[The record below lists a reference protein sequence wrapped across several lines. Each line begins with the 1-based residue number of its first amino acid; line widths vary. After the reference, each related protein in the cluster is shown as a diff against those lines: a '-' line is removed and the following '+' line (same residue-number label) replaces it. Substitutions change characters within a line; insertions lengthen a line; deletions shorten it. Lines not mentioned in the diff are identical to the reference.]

1 MKKYLLFALIMLASV
16 VAFSQ
21 QQTVVKGKVVDVETG
36 ETLPFANISYVVD
49 GQTFGTASDI
59 DGFYRL
65 ESDKIFDYVTFE
77 YAGYKPYKVKI
88 KRFMTQTVNAKM
100 ESISITLPKA
110 EVRAKRKIKE
120 RYKRKG
126 NPAVELIKK
135 VQSQAEQNSLTG
147 FDYYQYDEYSKL
159 ELGPSNLSDSLETKR
174 FMKNMSFV
182 CDNIR
187 PSELTG
193 RNYLSM
199 YFVET
204 FSKTFYRKEPHC
216 ITTEVTDSKDVLF
229 SKFMDFTSM
238 ESVIDNWIG
247 FVDVYQRNVS
257 LFNNEYTSP
266 MSPIAV
272 TFYHFYIVDTV
283 QVANDNCIV
292 LAFTPA
298 NQMDM
303 GLCGSLWITND
314 SSYMV
319 KKVQLQIPKHSGT
332 NFVEA
337 MMFEQEYE
345 KRGSV
350 MIPTHYSL
358 TADIFYLGVALH
370 GKRSGVFSNIEI
382 NKALPDEFYA
392 NKPAKTRSKTF
403 YEHRDDEEYW
413 NERRPDSLSKHE
425 RRIAEDNEKLKKV
438 WGFRLLSGT
447 ALAIGYNYVDC
458 GPIDI
463 GPVFNMLSYNEL
475 EGWRLR
481 FGAKTNTR
489 FHKHIF
495 LEGFLAYGTRDEKFK
510 YRGQIMYSFND
521 KINNQ
526 WEFPMNL
533 MTLSYEHNTNVPRM
547 STFGYNFNEDSDR
560 LGRSISRQGN
570 RKMVL
575 TDKVRISYDYEMQ
588 SQTGL
593 KFFAEYEEQR
603 PLGDL
608 IFETNGGKLY
618 NPFTTNAI
626 GLEIR
631 FAYNEKYF
639 QFHQYRKPLAGSVA
653 PVFTFGYSYGGKYLG
668 SDYEYHKIQ
677 AMFSK
682 RWFLSVLGVADLNI
696 TGGMVIGEAPYPLL
710 FAHRANQGIYYD
722 QRGFNL
728 MNYYEF
734 VSQYYVQGMFDY
746 NFNGFILN
754 RIPLIGKLKLKE
766 VLSLKAVWGGISNE
780 CDPAN
785 GNERLFR
792 FPTGPDGQMRTYTLE
807 KEPYI
812 EGGIGIANIFSILRI
827 DYVRRFNYLD
837 HPEVDKWGI
846 FFSLKVKF

>member
-1 MKKYLLFALIMLASV
+1 MRKFLLFILMLAST
-16 VAFSQ
+16 VAFA
-21 QQTVVKGKVVDVETG
+21 QQTVVKGKVVDIETG
-36 ETLPFANISYVVD
+36 ETLPYANISYVVD

-59 DGFYRL
+59 NGVYRL

-88 KRFMTQTVNAKM
+88 QRFTTQTINAKM
-100 ESISITLPKA
+100 ASMSITLPKA
-110 EVRAKRKIKE
+110 EVRAQRRIKE

-135 VQSQAEQNSLTG
+135 VQKNAERNSLTG

-159 ELGPSNLSDSLETKR
+159 ELGPSNLSDSLASKGY
-174 FMKNMSFV
+174 MKSVSFV
-182 CDNIR
+182 CDNMR

-204 FSKTFYRKEPHC
+204 LSKTYYRKEPHF
-216 ITTEVTDSKDVLF
+216 ITTEVTDTKDVLL
-229 SKFMDFTSM
+229 SKFLDFTSM

-283 QVANDNCIV
+283 NYENEKCIV
-292 LAFTPA
+292 LSFTPA

-337 MMFEQEYE
+337 MMFEQEY
-345 KRGSV
+345 KKVDSV
-350 MIPTHYSL
+350 MMPTHYNL
-358 TADIFYLGVALH
+358 VADIFYLGVALH

-382 NKALPDEFYA
+382 NKPMPKDFYT
-392 NKPAKTRSKTF
+392 NRPEKTRSKTF
-403 YEHRDDEEYW
+403 YDHRDDEDYW
-413 NERRPDSLSKHE
+413 KNRRTDSLSSHE
-425 RRIAEDNEKLKKV
+425 KRIAEDNERLKKV
-438 WGFRLLSGT
+438 WTYRLMAGT
-447 ALAIGYNYVDC
+447 AFAIGYNYIDC

-475 EGWRLR
+475 EGWRPR
-481 FGAKTNTR
+481 FGAKTNTH

-495 LEGFLAYGTRDEKFK
+495 LEGYVAYGMKDEKLK

-521 KINNQ
+521 KVNNQ

-533 MTLSYEHNTNVPRM
+533 LTLSYLHDVDIPGK
-547 STFGYNFNEDSDR
+547 SLFGRYLKDDHDR
-560 LGRSISRQGN
+560 LGRSFSRLSN
-570 RKMVL
+570 RKMVFI
-575 TDKVRISYDYEMQ
+575 DKVRLNYDYETKN
-588 SQTGL
+588 QTGFKL
-593 KFFAEYEEQR
+593 FVEYQEQR
-603 PLGDL
+603 PIGDL
-608 IFETNGGKLY
+608 IYETNGGKIY
-618 NPFTTNAI
+618 NPFTTNTI
-626 GLEIR
+626 GFEIR
-631 FAYNEKYF
+631 FARNEKVY
-639 QFHQYRKPLAGSVA
+639 QIHQYRKPLASSVS
-653 PVFTFGYSYGGKYLG
+653 PVFTIGYSYGGKVFG

-677 AMFSK
+677 AMVSK
-682 RWFLSVLGVADLNI
+682 RWFFSVLGVADISI
-696 TGGMVIGEAPYPLL
+696 TGGSVLGSAPYPLL
-710 FAHRANQGIYYD
+710 FVHRANQGIYYD
-722 QRGFNL
+722 DFGFNL

-754 RIPLIGKLKLKE
+754 RIPLIGKLKLRE
-766 VLSLKAVWGGISNE
+766 VLSVKAVWGGISND
-780 CDPAN
+780 CDPAS
-785 GNERLFR
+785 GNPALFK
-792 FPTGPDGQMRTYTLE
+792 FPTTPDGQSHTYTLE
-807 KEPYI
+807 EEPYI

>member
-1 MKKYLLFALIMLASV
+1 MTIVSV
-16 VAFSQ
+16 IAFS
-21 QQTVVKGKVVDVETG
+21 QQTVVKGKVIDIETG
-36 ETLPFANISYVVD
+36 EALPHANITYVSD
-49 GQTFGTASDI
+49 GTTYGTISDLN
-59 DGFYRL
+59 GVFRL
-65 ESDKIFDYVTFE
+65 ESDKIFDYVTFQ
-77 YAGYKPYKVKI
+77 YAGYKTYKVKI
-88 KRFMTQTVNAKM
+88 KRFTTQTVVAKM
-100 ESISITLPKA
+100 ESESITLPQA
-110 EVRAKRKIKE
+110 EVRAQRKIKE

-126 NPAVELIKK
+126 NPAVDLIRK
-135 VQSQAEQNSLTG
+135 VQNNAEKNSLTG

-159 ELGPSNLSDSLETKR
+159 ELGPSNLSDSLETKG
-174 FMKNMSFV
+174 FMKKMSFV

-204 FSKTFYRKEPHC
+204 MSKTYYRKNPHFL
-216 ITTEVTDSKDVLF
+216 TTEVTDTKDVLL
-229 SKFMDFTSM
+229 SKFLDFTSM
-238 ESVIDNWIG
+238 EAVIDNWIG

-266 MSPIAV
+266 MSPIAI

-283 QVANDNCIV
+283 QYQNENCIM

-303 GLCGSLWITND
+303 GLCGNLWITND

-332 NFVEA
+332 NFVES

-345 KRGSV
+345 KVGDV
-350 MIPTHYSL
+350 MIPTQYKL
-358 TADIFYLGVALH
+358 IADIFYLGVALH
-370 GKRSGVFSNIEI
+370 GKRSGVFSNIE
-382 NKALPDEFYA
+382 L
-392 NKPAKTRSKTF
+392 NKPMPDDFYVGKPEKTRSKGF
-403 YEHRDDEEYW
+403 YDHRDDEKYW
-413 NERRPDSLSKHE
+413 DDHRSVELSQHEKLISENNER
-425 RRIAEDNEKLKKV
+425 LKKV
-438 WGFRLLSGT
+438 WSFRVLTGT
-447 ALAIGYNYVDC
+447 ALAIGYNYIDC

-463 GPVFNMLSYNEL
+463 GPVFNMLSYNEI

-495 LEGFLAYGTRDEKFK
+495 FEGFGAYGTRDEKFK

-521 KINNQ
+521 KVNNQ

-533 MTLSYEHNTNVPRM
+533 LTLSYEHNTNVPRM
-547 STFGYNFNEDSDR
+547 STFGYSFNEDSDR

-570 RKMVL
+570 KKMVFI
-575 TDKVRISYDYEMQ
+575 DKVRLSYDYETN
-588 SQTGL
+588 SQLGFKL
-593 KFFAEYEEQR
+593 FAEYLEQR

-608 IFETNGGKLY
+608 V
-618 NPFTTNAI
+618 FTTNDGRI
-626 GLEIR
+626 YDPLTTNSVGFEIR
-631 FAYNEKYF
+631 FAYNEKTY
-639 QFHQYRKPLAGSVA
+639 QIHQYRKPLASSVA
-653 PVFTFGYSYGGKYLG
+653 PIVTVGYSYGGKVLG
-668 SDYEYHKIQ
+668 SEYEYHKIQ
-677 AMFSK
+677 AMMSK

-696 TGGMVIGEAPYPLL
+696 TTGMVVGEAPYPLL

-722 QRGFNL
+722 DRGFNL

-734 VSQYYVQGMFDY
+734 VSQYYVQGLFDY

-754 RIPLIGKLKLKE
+754 RIPLLGKLKLRE
-766 VLSLKAVWGGISNE
+766 VLSLKAVWGGIANE
-780 CDPAN
+780 CNPSN
-785 GNERLFR
+785 GNPNLFP
-792 FPTGPDGQMRTYTLE
+792 FPTTPDGQTRTYTLE
-807 KEPYI
+807 KEPYV

>member
-1 MKKYLLFALIMLASV
+1 MKKCLLFILIALASLM
-16 VAFSQ
+16 AFS
-21 QQTVVKGKVVDVETG
+21 QQTVVKGKVVDIESG

-49 GQTFGTASDI
+49 GQTYGTISDI
-59 DGFYRL
+59 DGVYRL
-65 ESDKIFDYVTFE
+65 ESDKIFDFVTFE

-88 KRFMTQTVNAKM
+88 KRFTTQTVNAKM

-110 EVRAKRKIKE
+110 EVRAKRRIKE

-135 VQSQAEQNSLTG
+135 VQKNAERNSLTG

-159 ELGPSNLSDSLETKR
+159 ELGPSNLSDSLATKG
-174 FMKNMSFV
+174 FMKNLQFV
-182 CDNIR
+182 CENMR

-204 FSKTFYRKEPHC
+204 LSKTYYRKEPRC
-216 ITTEVTDSKDVLF
+216 ITTEVTDSKDVLI
-229 SKFMDFTSM
+229 SKFLDFTSM
-238 ESVIDNWIG
+238 EAVVDNWIG
-247 FVDVYQRNVS
+247 FVDVYQRNVN

-266 MSPIAV
+266 MSPIAIA
-272 TFYHFYIVDTV
+272 FYHFYIVDTV
-283 QVANDNCIV
+283 NYKNENCIV
-292 LAFTPA
+292 LSFTPA

-337 MMFEQEYE
+337 MMFEQEYV
-345 KRGSV
+345 KVDDV
-350 MIPTHYSL
+350 MIPTHYNL
-358 TADIFYLGVALH
+358 VADIFYLGVALH

-382 NKALPDEFYA
+382 NKPMPKEFYN
-392 NKPAKTRSKTF
+392 NKPEKTRSKGF
-403 YEHRDDEEYW
+403 YDHRDDEEYW
-413 NERRPDSLSKHE
+413 KERRTDSLSASEKSISE
-425 RRIAEDNEKLKKV
+425 NNEKLKKL
-438 WGFRLLSGT
+438 WGFRLITGT
-447 ALAIGYNYVDC
+447 ALAIGYNYIDC

-463 GPVFNMLSYNEL
+463 GPVFNMLSFNNL

-495 LEGFLAYGTRDEKFK
+495 LEGFVAYGTRDERFK

-521 KINNQ
+521 KVNNQ

-533 MTLSYEHNTNVPRM
+533 LTLSYEHNTNVPRM
-547 STFGYNFNEDSDR
+547 GTFGYSFNEDSDR

-570 RKMVL
+570 RKMIFI
-575 TDKVRISYDYEMQ
+575 DKVRLQYDYETQ
-588 SQTGL
+588 SQIGFKL
-593 KFFAEYEEQR
+593 FVEYQEQR

-608 IFETNGGKLY
+608 VFETNGSKIY
-618 NPFTTNAI
+618 DPFTTNSV
-626 GLEIR
+626 GFEVR
-631 FAYNEKYF
+631 FAHNEKVY
-639 QFHQYRKPLAGSVA
+639 QFHQYRKPLASSVA
-653 PVFTFGYSYGGKYLG
+653 PIFTLGYSYGGTYLG
-668 SDYEYHKIQ
+668 SDYEFHKIQ

-682 RWFLSVLGVADLNI
+682 RWFLSVLGIADLHI
-696 TGGMVIGEAPYPLL
+696 TGGTVLGDVPYPLL
-710 FAHRANQGIYYD
+710 YAHRANQGIYYD
-722 QRGFNL
+722 DRGFNL

-734 VSQYYVQGMFDY
+734 VSQYYIQGMFDY

-754 RIPLIGKLKLKE
+754 RIPLIGKLKLRE
-766 VLSLKAVWGGISNE
+766 VLSVKAVWGGISND
-780 CDPAN
+780 CDPSN
-785 GNERLFR
+785 GNPALFK
-792 FPTGPDGQMRTYTLE
+792 FPTTPDGQMHTYTLE
-807 KEPYI
+807 QEPYV

-846 FFSLKVKF
+846 FFSVKVKF

>member
-1 MKKYLLFALIMLASV
+1 MLAA
-16 VAFSQ
+16 VAALA
-21 QQTVVKGKVVDVETG
+21 QQTVVKGKIVDIETG
-36 ETLPFANISYVVD
+36 ETLPYATISYVVD
-49 GQTFGTASDI
+49 GKTFGTISDI

-77 YAGYKPYKVKI
+77 FTGYKPYKVKI
-88 KRFMTQTVNAKM
+88 KRFTTQTVNAKM
-100 ESISITLPKA
+100 ESMAITLPHA
-110 EVRAKRKIKE
+110 EVKAKRRIKE

-135 VQSQAEQNSLTG
+135 VQKNAERNSLTG
-147 FDYYQYDEYSKL
+147 YDYYQYDEYSKL
-159 ELGPSNLSDSLETKR
+159 ELGPSNLSDSLETKG

-182 CDNIR
+182 CDNMR
-187 PSELTG
+187 SSELTG

-204 FSKTFYRKEPHC
+204 LSKTYYRNKPHC
-216 ITTEVTDSKDVLF
+216 VTTEVTDSKDVII
-229 SKFMDFTSM
+229 SKFMDFTTM
-238 ESVIDNWIG
+238 EAVIDNWIG
-247 FVDVYQRNVS
+247 FVDVYQRNIS

-283 QVANDNCIV
+283 QIENERCIV
-292 LAFTPA
+292 LSFTPA
-298 NQMDM
+298 NQMDL
-303 GLCGSLWITND
+303 GLCGSLWVTDD
-314 SSYMV
+314 STYMV

-337 MMFEQEYE
+337 MMFQQDYV
-345 KRGSV
+345 KRDSV
-350 MIPTHYSL
+350 MIPTRYSL
-358 TADIFYLGVALH
+358 TADIFYLGLALH

-382 NKALPDEFYA
+382 NHPMPDVFYD
-392 NKPAKTRSKTF
+392 NKPIKTRSKTF
-403 YEHRDDEEYW
+403 YDHRYDEEYW
-413 NERRPDSLSKHE
+413 ESKRTDSLSKHE
-425 RRIAEDNEKLKKV
+425 KRIAEDNEKLKKV
-438 WGFRLLSGT
+438 WTFRLLTGT
-447 ALAIGYNYVDC
+447 AMAIGYNYIDC

-463 GPVFNMLSYNEL
+463 GPVFNMLSYNNL

-533 MTLSYEHNTNVPRM
+533 LTLSYEHNTNVPRM
-547 STFGYNFNEDSDR
+547 STFGYIFNEDRDR
-560 LGRSISRQGN
+560 LGRSISRQNN
-570 RKMVL
+570 RKMIFI
-575 TDKVRISYDYEMQ
+575 DKLRMQYEYETQ
-588 SQTGL
+588 LHIGFKL
-593 KFFAEYEEQR
+593 FAEYLEQR

-608 IFETNGGKLY
+608 VFVTNSGRIY
-618 NPFTTNAI
+618 NPFITNSI
-626 GLEIR
+626 GVELR
-631 FAYNEKYF
+631 FACNEKVY

-653 PVFTFGYSYGGKYLG
+653 PVFAIGYSYGGKYLG
-668 SDYEYHKIQ
+668 SEYEYHKID

-682 RWFLSVLGVADLNI
+682 RWFLSVLGIADLNI
-696 TGGMVIGEAPYPLL
+696 TGGLVSGEVPYPLL

-722 QRGFNL
+722 SRGFNL

-734 VSQYYVQGMFDY
+734 VSQYYIQGMFDY

-754 RIPLIGKLKLKE
+754 RIPLIGRLKLKE
-766 VLSLKAVWGGISNE
+766 VLSLKAVWGGIANE
-780 CDPAN
+780 CDPTT
-785 GNERLFR
+785 GNPNLFR
-792 FPTGPDGQMRTYTLE
+792 YPVGPDGQITTYTLE
-807 KEPYI
+807 KEPYV

-837 HPEVDKWGI
+837 HPEIDKWGV

>member
-1 MKKYLLFALIMLASV
+1 MKRYLLIILITLASIT
-16 VAFSQ
+16 AFA
-21 QQTVVKGKVVDVETG
+21 QQTVVKGKVVDIETG
-36 ETLPFANISYVVD
+36 ETLPYANISYIVD
-49 GQTFGTASDI
+49 GQTFGTVSDI
-59 DGFYRL
+59 NGVYRL
-65 ESDKIFDYVTFE
+65 ESDKIFDQITFE

-88 KRFMTQTVNAKM
+88 KRFTTQTVNAKM
-100 ESISITLPKA
+100 ESVSITLPKA
-110 EVRAKRKIKE
+110 EVRAQRRIKE

-126 NPAVELIKK
+126 NSAVDLIRK
-135 VQSQAEQNSLTG
+135 VQKNADKNSLTG

-159 ELGPSNLSDSLETKR
+159 ELGPSNISDSIANLR
-174 FMKNMSFV
+174 IMKNIQFV
-182 CDNIR
+182 CENIR

-204 FSKTFYRKEPHC
+204 LSKTYYRKEPHT
-216 ITTEVTDSKDVLF
+216 ITTEVTDSKDVLL
-229 SKFMDFTSM
+229 SKFLDFTSM

-247 FVDVYQRNVS
+247 FVDVYQRNVN

-283 QVANDNCIV
+283 NYENENCIV
-292 LAFTPA
+292 LSFTPA

-319 KKVQLQIPKHSGT
+319 KKVQLQIPRHSGT

-345 KRGSV
+345 KVGSV
-350 MIPTHYSL
+350 MIPTRYNL
-358 TADIFYLGVALH
+358 VADIFYLGVALH
-370 GKRSGVFSNIEI
+370 GKRSGVFSNIVI
-382 NKALPDEFYA
+382 NQPMPKEFYN
-392 NKPAKTRSKTF
+392 NKPEKTRSKTF
-403 YEHRDDEEYW
+403 YDHRDDEDYW
-413 NERRPDSLSKHE
+413 KERRSDSLSKHE
-425 RRIAEDNEKLKKV
+425 KRIAEDNERLKHV
-438 WGFRLLSGT
+438 LGFRIFAGT
-447 ALAIGYNYVDC
+447 ILAIGYNYIDC

-495 LEGFLAYGTRDEKFK
+495 LEGFLAYGTRDHEVK
-510 YRGQIMYSFND
+510 YRGQIMYSFNN

-533 MTLSYEHNTNVPRM
+533 LTLSYEHNTNVPRM
-547 STFGYNFNEDSDR
+547 GTFGYSFNEDTDR

-570 RKMVL
+570 RKMIFI
-575 TDKVRISYDYEMQ
+575 DKVRLAYDYESQ
-588 SQTGL
+588 SQIGL
-593 KFFAEYEEQR
+593 KIFAEYQEQR
-603 PLGDL
+603 PLGEL
-608 IFETNGGKLY
+608 IYETNGGKIY
-618 NPFTTNAI
+618 NPFTTNSV
-626 GLEIR
+626 GFEIR
-631 FAYNEKYF
+631 FAHNEKVY
-639 QFHQYRKPLAGSVA
+639 QIHQYRKPLASSVA
-653 PVFTFGYSYGGKYLG
+653 PIFTIGYTYGGKYLG
-668 SDYEYHKIQ
+668 SDYEFHKIQ

-682 RWFLSVLGVADLNI
+682 RWFLSVLGIADLNL
-696 TGGMVIGEAPYPLL
+696 TGGLVSGETPYPLL

-722 QRGFNL
+722 DRGFNL

-734 VSQYYVQGMFDY
+734 VSQYYIQGLFDY

-754 RIPLIGKLKLKE
+754 RIPLIGKLKLRE
-766 VLSLKAVWGGISNE
+766 VLSLKAVWGGISSE
-780 CDPAN
+780 SDPSN
-785 GNERLFR
+785 GNERLFK
-792 FPTGPDGQMRTYTLE
+792 FPTTPDGKMQTYTLE

-837 HPEVDKWGI
+837 NPDVDKWGI
-846 FFSLKVKF
+846 FFSVKVKF

>member
-1 MKKYLLFALIMLASV
+1 M
-16 VAFSQ
+16 AFS
-21 QQTVVKGKVVDVETG
+21 QQTVVKGKVIDIETG
-36 ETLPFANISYVVD
+36 ECLPYATITYVSD
-49 GQTFGTASDI
+49 GETYGTTSDI
-59 DGFYRL
+59 NGVYRL
-65 ESDKIFDYVTFE
+65 ESDKIFDFVTFQF
-77 YAGYKPYKVKI
+77 AGYKPYKVKI
-88 KRFMTQTVNAKM
+88 KRFTTQTINAKM
-100 ESISITLPKA
+100 ESEMITLPKA

-126 NPAVELIKK
+126 NPAVELIRK
-135 VQSQAEQNSLTG
+135 VQKKAERNSLTG

-159 ELGPSNLSDSLETKR
+159 ELGPSNISDSLATKG

-182 CDNIR
+182 FENMR

-193 RNYLSM
+193 RNYLSL

-204 FSKTFYRKEPHC
+204 LSKTYYRKNPYS
-216 ITTEVTDSKDVLF
+216 ITTEVTDSKDVVY

-238 ESVIDNWIG
+238 EAVIDNWIG
-247 FVDVYQRNVS
+247 FVDVYKRSVN

-283 QVANDNCIV
+283 QVENDNCIV

-314 SSYMV
+314 TSYMV

-345 KRGSV
+345 KRDSV
-350 MIPTHYSL
+350 MIPTRYNL
-358 TADIFYLGVALH
+358 VADIFYLGIALH
-370 GKRSGVFSNIEI
+370 GKRSGIFSNIEI
-382 NKALPDEFYA
+382 NKPMPKSFYF
-392 NKPAKTRSKTF
+392 NKPEKTRSKTF
-403 YEHRDDEEYW
+403 YDHRDDEDYW
-413 NERRPDSLSKHE
+413 NAKRTDILSEHE
-425 RRIAEDNEKLKKV
+425 KRIAEDNERLKKV
-438 WGFRLLSGT
+438 WGFRLLTGT
-447 ALAIGYNYVDC
+447 ALAIGYNYIDC

-495 LEGFLAYGTRDEKFK
+495 LEGFLAYGIKDKKFK
-510 YRGQIMYSFND
+510 YRGQIMYSFNN
-521 KINNQ
+521 KVNNQ

-533 MTLSYEHNTNVPRM
+533 LTLSYEHNTNVPRM
-547 STFGYNFNEDSDR
+547 GTFGYSFNEDSDR
-560 LGRSISRQGN
+560 LGRSMSRQGN
-570 RKMVL
+570 RKMIFI
-575 TDKVRISYDYEMQ
+575 DKVSLTYDYETQ
-588 SQTGL
+588 SQIGFKL
-593 KFFAEYEEQR
+593 LAEYQEQR
-603 PLGDL
+603 PLGEL
-608 IFETNGGKLY
+608 VFETNGGKIY
-618 NPFTTNAI
+618 NPFTTNTV
-626 GLEIR
+626 GFEIR
-631 FAYNEKYF
+631 FAHNEKVY
-639 QFHQYRKPLAGSVA
+639 QYHQYRKPLAGSVA
-653 PVFTFGYSYGGKYLG
+653 PIITLGYSYGGKYLG

-682 RWFLSVLGVADLNI
+682 RWFFSVLGIADFNI

-710 FAHRANQGIYYD
+710 FVHRANQGIYYD
-722 QRGFNL
+722 DRGFNL
-728 MNYYEF
+728 MNYFEF

-754 RIPLIGKLKLKE
+754 RIPLIGKLKLRE
-766 VLSLKAVWGGISNE
+766 VVSLKAVWGGISND
-780 CDPAN
+780 CNPSN
-785 GNERLFR
+785 GNEKLFK
-792 FPTGPDGQMRTYTLE
+792 FPTTPDGKMQTYTLE
-807 KEPYI
+807 KEPYV

-837 HPEVDKWGI
+837 HPEVDKWGV
-846 FFSLKVKF
+846 FFSIRVKF

>member
-1 MKKYLLFALIMLASV
+1 MKRYLLIIIITLASIT
-16 VAFSQ
+16 AFA
-21 QQTVVKGKVVDVETG
+21 QQTVVKGKVVDIETG

-49 GQTFGTASDI
+49 GQTYGTASDI
-59 DGFYRL
+59 DGIYRL

-88 KRFMTQTVNAKM
+88 KRFTTQTVNAKM

-110 EVRAKRKIKE
+110 EIKAKRKIKE

-126 NPAVELIKK
+126 NPAVELIRK
-135 VQSQAEQNSLTG
+135 VQSNAERNSLTG

-182 CDNIR
+182 CDNMR

-193 RNYLSM
+193 RNYLSL

-204 FSKTFYRKEPHC
+204 LSKTYYRKDPYC
-216 ITTEVTDSKDVLF
+216 ITTEVTDSKDVLI
-229 SKFMDFTSM
+229 SKFLDFTSM

-247 FVDVYQRNVS
+247 FVDVYQRNVN

-283 QVANDNCIV
+283 QYEKENCIV

-337 MMFEQEYE
+337 MMFEQEYV
-345 KRGSV
+345 KVDSV

-358 TADIFYLGVALH
+358 VADIFYLGVALH

-382 NKALPDEFYA
+382 NKPMPKEFYA
-392 NKPAKTRSKTF
+392 NKPEKTRSKTF
-403 YEHRDDEEYW
+403 YDHRDDEDYW
-413 NERRPDSLSKHE
+413 QERRTDSLTRHE
-425 RRIAEDNEKLKKV
+425 KRIAEDNERLKKV
-438 WGFRLLSGT
+438 WTFRLLTGT
-447 ALAIGYNYVDC
+447 ALAIGYNYIDC

-463 GPVFNMLSYNEL
+463 GPIFNMLSYNEL

-495 LEGFLAYGTRDEKFK
+495 LEGFVAYGTKDEKFK

-521 KINNQ
+521 KVNNQ

-533 MTLSYEHNTNVPRM
+533 LTLSYEHNTNVPRM
-547 STFGYNFNEDSDR
+547 GFFGYSFNEDSDR

-570 RKMVL
+570 RKMVFI
-575 TDKVRISYDYEMQ
+575 DKVRMQYYYESE
-588 SQTGL
+588 SQIGL
-593 KFFAEYEEQR
+593 KLFAEYQEQR
-603 PLGDL
+603 PLGEL
-608 IFETNGGKLY
+608 VFETNEGKIY
-618 NPFTTNAI
+618 DPFTTNAV
-626 GLEIR
+626 GFEIR
-631 FAYNEKYF
+631 FAHNEKVY
-639 QFHQYRKPLAGSVA
+639 QIHQYRKPLASSVA
-653 PVFTFGYSYGGKYLG
+653 PIVTVGYSYGGKYLG

-677 AMFSK
+677 AMMSK
-682 RWFLSVLGVADLNI
+682 RWFLSVLGIADLNI
-696 TGGMVIGEAPYPLL
+696 TTGMVVGEAPYPLL

-722 QRGFNL
+722 ERGFNL

-734 VSQYYVQGMFDY
+734 VSQYYIQGMFDY

-754 RIPLIGKLKLKE
+754 RIPIIGKFKLRE
-766 VLSLKAVWGGISNE
+766 VVSLKAIWGGIANE
-780 CDPAN
+780 CDPAS
-785 GNERLFR
+785 GKPALFK
-792 FPTGPDGQMRTYTLE
+792 FPSTPDGQMHTYTLE

>member
-1 MKKYLLFALIMLASV
+1 MTAFAQM
-16 VAFSQ
+16 
-21 QQTVVKGKVVDVETG
+21 TVVKGKITDVETG
-36 ETLPFANISYVVD
+36 ETLPMATVSYVCD
-49 GQTFGTASDI
+49 GETFGTTSDMN
-59 DGFYRL
+59 GVYRL
-65 ESDKIFDYVTFE
+65 ESDKIFDYVIFQF
-77 YAGYKPYKVKI
+77 AGYKPYKVKI
-88 KRFMTQTVNAKM
+88 NRFTTQTINAKM
-100 ESISITLPKA
+100 ESEMITLPKA

-126 NPAVELIKK
+126 NPAVELIRK
-135 VQSQAEQNSLTG
+135 VQKNADKNSLTG

-159 ELGPSNLSDSLETKR
+159 ELGPSNLSDTIESRLLK
-174 FMKNMSFV
+174 SIQFV
-182 CDNIR
+182 TENIR

-204 FSKTFYRKEPHC
+204 LSKTYYRKDPYFR
-216 ITTEVTDSKDVLF
+216 TTEVTDSKDVLL
-229 SKFMDFTSM
+229 SKFLDFSSM
-238 ESVIDNWIG
+238 EAVIDNWIG

-283 QVANDNCIV
+283 QYENENCIV

-314 SSYMV
+314 TSYMV

-337 MMFEQEYE
+337 MMFEQEY
-345 KRGSV
+345 KKVDNV
-350 MIPTHYSL
+350 MIPTRYSL
-358 TADIFYLGVALH
+358 VADIYYLGVALH
-370 GKRSGVFSNIEI
+370 GKRSGAFSNIKI
-382 NKALPDEFYA
+382 NKPMPKDFYS
-392 NKPAKTRSKTF
+392 NKPEKTRSKGF
-403 YEHRDDEEYW
+403 YDHRDDENYW
-413 NERRPDSLSKHE
+413 KERRPDSLSYHE
-425 RRIAEDNEKLKKV
+425 KRIAEDNERLKKV
-438 WGFRLLSGT
+438 IGFRILAGT
-447 ALAIGYNYVDC
+447 ALAIGYNYIDA

-463 GPVFNMLSYNEL
+463 GPVFNMLSHNDI

-489 FHKHIF
+489 FHKHLF
-495 LEGFLAYGTRDEKFK
+495 LEGFVAYGMKDKKFK

-521 KINNQ
+521 KVNNQ

-533 MTLSYEHNTNVPRM
+533 LTLSYEHNTDVPGKEL
-547 STFGYNFNEDSDR
+547 FGYSLKNEHDR
-560 LGRSISRQGN
+560 LGRSFSRQGN
-570 RKMVL
+570 RKML
-575 TDKVRISYDYEMQ
+575 MIDKLRVQYDYEFINQ
-588 SQTGL
+588 IGIKL
-593 KFFAEYEEQR
+593 FAEYQEQR

-608 IFETNGGKLY
+608 IYETNGGKIY
-618 NPFTTNAI
+618 NPLTINSI
-626 GLEIR
+626 GFEFR
-631 FAYNEKYF
+631 FAKNEKVYQIH
-639 QFHQYRKPLAGSVA
+639 QFRRPLASSVA
-653 PVFTFGYSYGGKYLG
+653 PVFTIGYNYGGKILG

-677 AMFSK
+677 GMFSK

-696 TGGMVIGEAPYPLL
+696 TGGTTLGTTPYPLL
-710 FAHRANQGIYYD
+710 VVHRGNQGIYYEEK
-722 QRGFNL
+722 GFNL

-734 VSQYYVQGMFDY
+734 VSQYYVQGIFDY

-754 RIPLIGKLKLKE
+754 RIPLVGKLKLRE
-766 VLSLKAVWGGISNE
+766 VLSLKAVWGGISDE
-780 CDPAN
+780 CNPAN
-785 GNERLFR
+785 GDERLFK
-792 FPTGPDGQMRTYTLE
+792 FPTTPDGNAQTYTLE
-807 KEPYI
+807 DEPYV
-812 EGGIGIANIFSILRI
+812 EGSIGIANIFSILRI

>member
-1 MKKYLLFALIMLASV
+1 MKKFLLIILMLTSWS
-16 VAFSQ
+16 AFS
-21 QQTVVKGKVVDVETG
+21 QQTVVKGKVIDIESG
-36 ETLPFANISYVVD
+36 ETLPYANISYVVD
-49 GQTFGTASDI
+49 GKTYGTASDI
-59 DGFYRL
+59 NGFYRL

-88 KRFMTQTVNAKM
+88 NRFTTQTVNAKM
-100 ESISITLPKA
+100 ESMAITLPKA
-110 EVRAKRKIKE
+110 EIKAKRKIKE
-120 RYKRKG
+120 RYKRKN

-135 VQSQAEQNSLTG
+135 VQNNAEQNSLTG

-159 ELGPSNLSDSLETKR
+159 ELGPSNLSDSLATKGY
-174 FMKNMSFV
+174 MKNMSFV
-182 CDNIR
+182 CDNMR
-187 PSELTG
+187 PSQLTG

-204 FSKTFYRKEPHC
+204 LSKTYYRKDPYC
-216 ITTEVTDSKDVLF
+216 LTTEVTDSKDVLI
-229 SKFMDFTSM
+229 SKFLDFTSM
-238 ESVIDNWIG
+238 EAVIDNWIG
-247 FVDVYQRNVS
+247 FVDVYQRNVN

-272 TFYHFYIVDTV
+272 AFYHFYIVDTV
-283 QVANDNCIV
+283 QYEKENCIV

-337 MMFEQEYE
+337 MIFEQEYQ
-345 KRGSV
+345 KVGSV
-350 MIPTHYSL
+350 MLPTRYSL

-382 NKALPDEFYA
+382 NKPMPNEFYA
-392 NKPAKTRSKTF
+392 NKPQKTRSKTF
-403 YEHRDDEEYW
+403 YDHRDDEEYW
-413 NERRPDSLSKHE
+413 KERRTDSLSYHE
-425 RRIAEDNEKLKKV
+425 KRIAEDNERLKKV
-438 WGFRLLSGT
+438 WRFRLLSGT
-447 ALAIGYNYVDC
+447 ALAIGYNYIDC

-463 GPVFNMLSYNEL
+463 GPVFNMLSYNDL

-481 FGAKTNTR
+481 FGAKTNTH

-495 LEGFLAYGTRDEKFK
+495 LEGFVAYGTKDEKLK

-521 KINNQ
+521 KVNNQ

-533 MTLSYEHNTNVPRM
+533 LTLSYEHNTNVPRM
-547 STFGYNFNEDSDR
+547 STFGYSFNEDSDR
-560 LGRSISRQGN
+560 LGRSISRQKN
-570 RKMVL
+570 LKMIFI
-575 TDKVRISYDYEMQ
+575 DKLRMQYDYETK
-588 SQTGL
+588 SQIGVKL
-593 KFFAEYEEQR
+593 FAEYQEQR
-603 PLGDL
+603 PLGEL
-608 IFETNGGKLY
+608 KFETNGGKTY
-618 NPFTTNAI
+618 DPFTTNSV
-626 GLEIR
+626 GFELR
-631 FAYNEKYF
+631 FAYNEKVY
-639 QFHQYRKPLAGSVA
+639 QIHQYRKPLASSTA
-653 PVFTFGYSYGGKYLG
+653 PIFTLGYSYGGKYLG
-668 SDYEYHKIQ
+668 SDYEYHKVQ

-682 RWFLSVLGVADLNI
+682 RWFLSVLGIADLNI
-696 TGGMVIGEAPYPLL
+696 TGGYVAGETPYPLL

-722 QRGFNL
+722 ERGFNL

-754 RIPLIGKLKLKE
+754 RIPLIGKLKLRE
-766 VLSLKAVWGGISNE
+766 VVSLKAVWGGISHE
-780 CDPAN
+780 CNPAS
-785 GNERLFR
+785 GNEGLFK
-792 FPTGPDGQMRTYTLE
+792 FPTAPDGSTQTYTLE

>member
-1 MKKYLLFALIMLASV
+1 MTAFAQM
-16 VAFSQ
+16 
-21 QQTVVKGKVVDVETG
+21 TVVKGRITDVETG
-36 ETLPFANISYVVD
+36 ETLPMATVSYVCD
-49 GQTFGTASDI
+49 GETFGTTSDMN
-59 DGFYRL
+59 GVYRL
-65 ESDKIFDYVTFE
+65 ESDKIFDYVIFQF
-77 YAGYKPYKVKI
+77 AGYKPYKVKI
-88 KRFMTQTVNAKM
+88 NRFTTQTINAKM
-100 ESISITLPKA
+100 ESEMITLPKA

-126 NPAVELIKK
+126 NPAVELIRK
-135 VQSQAEQNSLTG
+135 VQKNADKNSLTG

-159 ELGPSNLSDSLETKR
+159 ELGPSNLSDTIESRLLK
-174 FMKNMSFV
+174 SIQFV
-182 CDNIR
+182 TENIR

-204 FSKTFYRKEPHC
+204 LSKTYYRKDPYFR
-216 ITTEVTDSKDVLF
+216 TTEVTDSKDVLL
-229 SKFMDFTSM
+229 SKFLDFSSM
-238 ESVIDNWIG
+238 EAVIDNWIG

-283 QVANDNCIV
+283 RYENENCIV

-314 SSYMV
+314 TSYMV

-337 MMFEQEYE
+337 MMFEQEY
-345 KRGSV
+345 KKVDNV
-350 MIPTHYSL
+350 MIPTRYSL
-358 TADIFYLGVALH
+358 VADIYYLGVALH
-370 GKRSGVFSNIEI
+370 GKRSGAFSNIKI
-382 NKALPDEFYA
+382 NKPMPKNFYS
-392 NKPAKTRSKTF
+392 NKPEKTRSNGF
-403 YEHRDDEEYW
+403 YDHRDDENYW
-413 NERRPDSLSKHE
+413 KERRADSLTYHE
-425 RRIAEDNEKLKKV
+425 KRIAEDNERLKKV
-438 WGFRLLSGT
+438 IGFRILAGT
-447 ALAIGYNYVDC
+447 ALAIGYNYIDA

-463 GPVFNMLSYNEL
+463 GPVFNMLSHNDI

-489 FHKHIF
+489 FHKHLF
-495 LEGFLAYGTRDEKFK
+495 LEGFVAYGMKDKKFK

-521 KINNQ
+521 KVNNQ

-533 MTLSYEHNTNVPRM
+533 LTLSYEHNTDVPGKEL
-547 STFGYNFNEDSDR
+547 FGYSLKNEHDR
-560 LGRSISRQGN
+560 LGRSFSRQGN
-570 RKMVL
+570 RKML
-575 TDKVRISYDYEMQ
+575 MIDKLRVQYDYEFINQ
-588 SQTGL
+588 IGIKL
-593 KFFAEYEEQR
+593 FAEYQEQR

-608 IFETNGGKLY
+608 IYETNGGKIY
-618 NPFTTNAI
+618 NPLTINSI
-626 GLEIR
+626 GFEFR
-631 FAYNEKYF
+631 FAKNEKVYQIH
-639 QFHQYRKPLAGSVA
+639 QFRRPLASSVA
-653 PVFTFGYSYGGKYLG
+653 PVFTIGYNYGGKILG

-677 AMFSK
+677 GMFSK

-696 TGGMVIGEAPYPLL
+696 TGGTTLGTTPYPLL
-710 FAHRANQGIYYD
+710 FVHRGNQGIYYEEK
-722 QRGFNL
+722 GFNL

-734 VSQYYVQGMFDY
+734 VSQYYVQGIFDY

-754 RIPLIGKLKLKE
+754 RIPLVGKLKLRE
-766 VLSLKAVWGGISNE
+766 VLSLKAVWGGISDE
-780 CDPAN
+780 CNPAN
-785 GNERLFR
+785 GDERLFK
-792 FPTGPDGQMRTYTLE
+792 FPTTPDGNAQTYTLE
-807 KEPYI
+807 DEPYV
-812 EGGIGIANIFSILRI
+812 EGSIGIANIFSILRI

>member
-1 MKKYLLFALIMLASV
+1 MKKFLLFILMLAST
-16 VAFSQ
+16 VAFA
-21 QQTVVKGKVVDVETG
+21 QQTVVKGKVVDIETG
-36 ETLPFANISYVVD
+36 ETLPYANISYVVD

-59 DGFYRL
+59 NGVYRL

-77 YAGYKPYKVKI
+77 YAGYKPYRVKI
-88 KRFMTQTVNAKM
+88 KRFTTQTVNAKM
-100 ESISITLPKA
+100 ASVSITLPKA
-110 EVRAKRKIKE
+110 EIKAKRKIKE

-126 NPAVELIKK
+126 NPAVELIRK
-135 VQSQAEQNSLTG
+135 VQKNAEQNSLTG

-159 ELGPSNLSDSLETKR
+159 ELGPSNLSDSLASKG
-174 FMKNMSFV
+174 FMKSVSFV
-182 CDNIR
+182 CENMR

-204 FSKTFYRKEPHC
+204 LSKTYYRKEPHF
-216 ITTEVTDSKDVLF
+216 ITTEVTDTKDVLL
-229 SKFMDFTSM
+229 SKFLDFTSM

-247 FVDVYQRNVS
+247 FVDVYQRNVN

-283 QVANDNCIV
+283 NYENENCIV
-292 LAFTPA
+292 LSFTPA

-337 MMFEQEYE
+337 MMFEQEYQ
-345 KRGSV
+345 KVGSV
-350 MIPTHYSL
+350 MMPTHYNL
-358 TADIFYLGVALH
+358 VADIFYLGVALH
-370 GKRSGVFSNIEI
+370 GRRSGVFSNIEI
-382 NKALPDEFYA
+382 NKPMPKEFYA
-392 NKPAKTRSKTF
+392 NKPEKTRSKTF
-403 YEHRDDEEYW
+403 YDHRDDEDYW
-413 NERRPDSLSKHE
+413 KTRRTDSLSSHE
-425 RRIAEDNEKLKKV
+425 KRIAEDNERLKKV
-438 WGFRLLSGT
+438 WTYRLLAGT
-447 ALAIGYNYVDC
+447 AFAIGYNYIDC

-463 GPVFNMLSYNEL
+463 GPVFNMLSHNEL
-475 EGWRLR
+475 EGWRPR
-481 FGAKTNTR
+481 FGAKTNTH

-495 LEGFLAYGTRDEKFK
+495 LEGYVAYGTKDEKLK

-521 KINNQ
+521 KVNNQ

-533 MTLSYEHNTNVPRM
+533 LTLSYLHDVDIPGKSM
-547 STFGYNFNEDSDR
+547 FGRNLKDDHDR
-560 LGRSISRQGN
+560 LGRSFSRLSN
-570 RKMVL
+570 RKMVFI
-575 TDKVRISYDYEMQ
+575 DKVRLNYDYETKN
-588 SQTGL
+588 QTGFKL
-593 KFFAEYEEQR
+593 FVEYQEQR
-603 PLGDL
+603 PIGDL
-608 IFETNGGKLY
+608 IYETNGGKIY

-626 GLEIR
+626 GFEIR
-631 FAYNEKYF
+631 FARNEKVY
-639 QFHQYRKPLAGSVA
+639 QLHQYRKPLASSVS
-653 PVFTFGYSYGGKYLG
+653 PVFTIGYSYGGKVLG

-677 AMFSK
+677 AMVSK
-682 RWFLSVLGVADLNI
+682 RWFFSVLGVADISI
-696 TGGMVIGEAPYPLL
+696 TGGSVLGSAPYPLL
-710 FAHRANQGIYYD
+710 FVHRANQGIYYD
-722 QRGFNL
+722 DFGFNL

-754 RIPLIGKLKLKE
+754 RIPLIGKLKLRE
-766 VLSLKAVWGGISNE
+766 VLSVKAVWGGISND
-780 CDPAN
+780 CDPAS
-785 GNERLFR
+785 GNPALFK
-792 FPTGPDGQMRTYTLE
+792 FPTTPDGQIHTYTLE
-807 KEPYI
+807 KEPYV